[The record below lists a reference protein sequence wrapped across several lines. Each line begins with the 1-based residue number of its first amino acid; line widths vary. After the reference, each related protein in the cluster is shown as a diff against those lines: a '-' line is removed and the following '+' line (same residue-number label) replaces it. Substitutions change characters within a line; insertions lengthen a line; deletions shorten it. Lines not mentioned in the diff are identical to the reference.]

1 MANQNRL
8 SKSMLDNT
16 NCGENANISHQLK
29 SQVLAA
35 CKVES
40 RTDSFCFI
48 NALSEMVGTYT
59 KSCDSVFTFIHE
71 SLLEIVAYHFGSQN
85 PNLIIQYMNS
95 DFIANNIKL
104 ETYAD
109 EKKTKMM
116 NANSAKGCYK
126 DSDTI
131 GKQDAIDL
139 CISLELLNACRA
151 FVYRR

>member
-1 MANQNRL
+1 
-8 SKSMLDNT
+8 
-16 NCGENANISHQLK
+16 
-29 SQVLAA
+29 
-35 CKVES
+35 
-40 RTDSFCFI
+40 
-48 NALSEMVGTYT
+48 MVGTYT

-71 SLLEIVAYHFGSQN
+71 SLLEKVAYHFGSQN

-139 CISLELLNACRA
+139 CISLEL
-151 FVYRR
+151 